1 MKKLIALLLA
11 AMMLLSLL
19 TACGS
24 KKEPV
29 EDTPA
34 VLPEEVPEATPEVP
48 AEDPTLDE
56 PAVMP
61 EDPTMDQPAAIPE
74 IGADEMPEVGVDEA
88 PEAPAEGLF
97 ADEGLL
103 NILNGIYGITAPE
116 FPVMEI
122 PAEYFDLLYHTGLTD
137 ESLISG
143 VVVSES
149 AMGSQAYS
157 LVLVR
162 AADPAKLGEIAETM
176 EQNIDPRKWVCV
188 EADDIRCVAAGDIV
202 LFIMVSSEYASSIT
216 ADGVVDAFVQVTGL
230 DLDIE

>member
-1 MKKLIALLLA
+1 MKKIIAILLA

-34 VLPEEVPEATPEVP
+34 VLPEETPDAP
-48 AEDPTLDE
+48 AEDPTIDE
-56 PAVMP
+56 PAAMP
-61 EDPTMDQPAAIPE
+61 EDPSMDQPAEMPE
-74 IGADEMPEVGVDEA
+74 MPEMPEVGVDEA

-122 PAEYFDLLYHTGLTD
+122 PADYFDLFYHTGLTD

-143 VVVSES
+143 VAVSES

-162 AADPAKLGEIAETM
+162 AADASKVAEIAETM
-176 EQNIDPRKWVCV
+176 KQNIDPRKWVCV
-188 EADDIRCVAAGDIV
+188 EADDIRCVAAGDVV

>member
-1 MKKLIALLLA
+1 MKKIIAILLA

-24 KKEPV
+24 KKEPA

-34 VLPEEVPEATPEVP
+34 VLPEETPDAP
-48 AEDPTLDE
+48 AEDPTIDE
-56 PAVMP
+56 PAAMP
-61 EDPTMDQPAAIPE
+61 EDPSMDQPAEMPE
-74 IGADEMPEVGVDEA
+74 MPEMPEVGVDEA

-122 PAEYFDLLYHTGLTD
+122 PADYFDLFYHTGLTD

-162 AADPAKLGEIAETM
+162 AADASKVAEIAETM
-176 EQNIDPRKWVCV
+176 KQNIDPRKWVCV
-188 EADDIRCVAAGDIV
+188 EADDIRCVAAGDVV

>member
-1 MKKLIALLLA
+1 MKKIIAILLA

-19 TACGS
+19 TAFGS

-34 VLPEEVPEATPEVP
+34 VLPEETPDAP
-48 AEDPTLDE
+48 AEDPTIDE
-56 PAVMP
+56 PAAMP
-61 EDPTMDQPAAIPE
+61 EDPSMDQPAEMPE
-74 IGADEMPEVGVDEA
+74 APEMPEVGVDEA

-122 PAEYFDLLYHTGLTD
+122 PADYFDLFYHTGLTD

-143 VVVSES
+143 VAVSES

-162 AADPAKLGEIAETM
+162 AADASKVAEIAETM
-176 EQNIDPRKWVCV
+176 KQNIDPRKWVCV
-188 EADDIRCVAAGDIV
+188 EADDIRCVAAGDVV

>member
-1 MKKLIALLLA
+1 MKKIIAILLA

-34 VLPEEVPEATPEVP
+34 VLPEETPEVP
-48 AEDPTLDE
+48 AEDPTIDE
-56 PAVMP
+56 PAAMP
-61 EDPTMDQPAAIPE
+61 EDPSMDQPAEMP
-74 IGADEMPEVGVDEA
+74 EMPEVGVDEA

-122 PAEYFDLLYHTGLTD
+122 PADYFDLFYHTGLTD

-143 VVVSES
+143 VAVSES

-162 AADPAKLGEIAETM
+162 AADASKVAEIAETM
-176 EQNIDPRKWVCV
+176 KQNIDPRKWVCV
-188 EADDIRCVAAGDIV
+188 EADDIRCVAAGDVV

>member
-1 MKKLIALLLA
+1 MKKIIAILLA

-34 VLPEEVPEATPEVP
+34 VLPEETPDVP
-48 AEDPTLDE
+48 AEDPTIDE
-56 PAVMP
+56 PAAMP
-61 EDPTMDQPAAIPE
+61 EDPSMDQPAEMPE
-74 IGADEMPEVGVDEA
+74 MPEMPEVGVDEA

-122 PAEYFDLLYHTGLTD
+122 PADYFDLFYHTGLTD

-143 VVVSES
+143 VAVSES

-162 AADPAKLGEIAETM
+162 AADASKVAEIAETM
-176 EQNIDPRKWVCV
+176 KQNIDPRKWVCV
-188 EADDIRCVAAGDIV
+188 EADDIRCVAAGDVV

>member
-1 MKKLIALLLA
+1 MKKIIAILLA

-34 VLPEEVPEATPEVP
+34 VLPEETPDAP
-48 AEDPTLDE
+48 AEDPTIDE
-56 PAVMP
+56 PAAMP
-61 EDPTMDQPAAIPE
+61 EDPSMDQPAEMPE
-74 IGADEMPEVGVDEA
+74 APEMPEVGVDEA

-122 PAEYFDLLYHTGLTD
+122 PADYFDLFYHTGLTD

-143 VVVSES
+143 VAVSES

-162 AADPAKLGEIAETM
+162 AADASKVAEIAETM
-176 EQNIDPRKWVCV
+176 KQNIDPRKWVCV
-188 EADDIRCVAAGDIV
+188 EADDIRCVAAGDVV

>member
-1 MKKLIALLLA
+1 MKKIIAILLA

-34 VLPEEVPEATPEVP
+34 VLPEETPDVP
-48 AEDPTLDE
+48 AEDPTIDE
-56 PAVMP
+56 PAAMP
-61 EDPTMDQPAAIPE
+61 EDPSMDQPAEMPE
-74 IGADEMPEVGVDEA
+74 MPEMPEVGVDEA

-122 PAEYFDLLYHTGLTD
+122 PADYFDLFYHTGLPD

-143 VVVSES
+143 VAVSES

-162 AADPAKLGEIAETM
+162 AADASKVAEIAETM
-176 EQNIDPRKWVCV
+176 KQNIDPRKWVCV
-188 EADDIRCVAAGDIV
+188 EADDIRCVAAGDVV

>member
-1 MKKLIALLLA
+1 MKKIIAILLA
-11 AMMLLSLL
+11 AVMLLSLL

-34 VLPEEVPEATPEVP
+34 VLPEETPDAP
-48 AEDPTLDE
+48 AEDPTIDE
-56 PAVMP
+56 PAAMP
-61 EDPTMDQPAAIPE
+61 EDPSMDQPAEMPE
-74 IGADEMPEVGVDEA
+74 MPEMPEVGVDEA

-122 PAEYFDLLYHTGLTD
+122 PSDYFDLFYHTGLTD

-143 VVVSES
+143 VAVSES

-162 AADPAKLGEIAETM
+162 AADASKVAEIAETM
-176 EQNIDPRKWVCV
+176 KQNIDPRKWVCV
-188 EADDIRCVAAGDIV
+188 EADDIRCVAAGDVV

>member
-1 MKKLIALLLA
+1 MKKIIAILLA

-34 VLPEEVPEATPEVP
+34 VLPEETPDAP
-48 AEDPTLDE
+48 AEDPTIDE
-56 PAVMP
+56 PAAMP
-61 EDPTMDQPAAIPE
+61 EDPSMDQPAEMPE
-74 IGADEMPEVGVDEA
+74 MPEMPEVGVDEA

-116 FPVMEI
+116 FPVMDI
-122 PAEYFDLLYHTGLTD
+122 PADYFDLFYHTGLTD

-162 AADPAKLGEIAETM
+162 AADASKVAEIAETM
-176 EQNIDPRKWVCV
+176 KQNIDPRKWVCV
-188 EADDIRCVAAGDIV
+188 EADDIRCVAAGDVV